1 MNLHWISIPELL
13 ILIGSIIGIV
23 VFILV
28 RIVNDLPDDF
38 LVKIKQ
44 MKVKNG
50 SLRDHW

>member
-13 ILIGSIIGIV
+13 IFIGSIIGIV
-23 VFILV
+23 VFIFM

-38 LVKIKQ
+38 LVKIKR